1 VTESD
6 LALEMTAERGMAEP
20 VTGSVTVRRML
31 VGAHLRRLREEKGIS
46 RADAGFTI
54 RASES
59 KMSRLELGR
68 VAFKERDV
76 SDLLML
82 YGVTDP
88 EQRDAVLALVR
99 EANRAGWWREYDD
112 VMPGYF
118 QNYVGLEEAATQLRT
133 YETHFVPG
141 LLQTPEYAGAVIE
154 ATGLKLS
161 ARDLERAVNLRI
173 KRQGVLTRPN
183 PLRVWAVIDEAALR
197 REMGDQEIYRAQL
210 EHLLELA
217 ELPNVALQVLPLRSG
232 LHAAG
237 GGAFNILRFSDADL
251 PDVVYVEHL
260 VSALYIEKIEH
271 VERYTEVM
279 DRLSVQSL
287 TPEASTDLI
296 SKLLTEG

>member
-1 VTESD
+1 
-6 LALEMTAERGMAEP
+6 MAEP
-20 VTGSVTVRRML
+20 AAGSVTVRRML

-68 VAFKERDV
+68 VAFKERDI

-88 EQRDAVLALVR
+88 EQRDAVIALVR

-141 LLQTPEYAGAVIE
+141 LLQTPDYARAVIE
-154 ATGLKLS
+154 AATLPLS
-161 ARDLERAVNLRI
+161 PRDLDRAVNLRI
-173 KRQGVLTRPN
+173 KRQDVLRRPD
-183 PLRVWAVIDEAALR
+183 PLRVWAVIDEGALR
-197 REMGDQEIYRAQL
+197 RQVGDPQIHRAQL

-217 ELPNVALQVLPLRSG
+217 ELSNVALQVLPLRTG
-232 LHAAG
+232 LHAG
-237 GGAFNILRFSDADL
+237 GGAFSILRFSDADL

-296 SKLLTEG
+296 SKLLTES

>member
-1 VTESD
+1 
-6 LALEMTAERGMAEP
+6 MTAERGMTEP
-20 VTGSVTVRRML
+20 VGGSVTVRRML
-31 VGAHLRRLREEKGIS
+31 VGAQLRRLREEKGIS

-68 VAFKERDV
+68 VAFKERDI

-82 YGVTDP
+82 YGVKDP

-99 EANRAGWWREYDD
+99 EANRSGWWREYDD

-141 LLQTPEYAGAVIE
+141 LLQTPDYARAVIQ
-154 ATGLKLS
+154 AAMLPLS
-161 ARDLERAVNLRI
+161 PRDLDRAVNLRI
-173 KRQGVLTRPN
+173 KRQEVLRRRE
-183 PLRVWAVIDEAALR
+183 PLRVWAVIDEGALR
-197 REMGDQEIYRAQL
+197 RPVGNERVHRAQL

-232 LHAAG
+232 LYAG
-237 GGAFNILRFSDADL
+237 GGAFSILRFSDADL

-260 VSALYIEKIEH
+260 VSALYIEKPEH
-271 VERYTEVM
+271 VERYIEVM

-287 TPEASTDLI
+287 TPEASTELV
-296 SKLLTEG
+296 SKLLTEI

>member
-1 VTESD
+1 
-6 LALEMTAERGMAEP
+6 MAEP
-20 VTGSVTVRRML
+20 AAGSVTVRRML

-82 YGVTDP
+82 YGVTNP
-88 EQRDAVLALVR
+88 EQRDAVLSLVR
-99 EANRAGWWREYDD
+99 EANRPGWWREYED
-112 VMPGYF
+112 VMPGWF

-133 YETHFVPG
+133 YETHFMPG
-141 LLQTPEYAGAVIE
+141 LLQTPDYARAVIE
-154 ATGLKLS
+154 AAMLPMS
-161 ARDLERAVNLRI
+161 PRDLERAVNLRT
-173 KRQGVLTRPN
+173 KRQQVLFRPD
-183 PLRVWAVIDEAALR
+183 PLRFWAVIDEGALR
-197 REMGDQEIYRAQL
+197 RQVGDQQIQQAQL

-217 ELPNVALQVLPLRSG
+217 ELPNVALQVLPLRTG
-232 LHAAG
+232 LHAG
-237 GGAFNILRFSDADL
+237 GGAFSLLRFSDADL

-260 VSALYIEKIEH
+260 VSALYIEKLEH

-279 DRLSVQSL
+279 NRLSVESL

-296 SKLLTEG
+296 SKLLAEA

>member
-1 VTESD
+1 
-6 LALEMTAERGMAEP
+6 MAEP
-20 VTGSVTVRRML
+20 ATGSVTVRRML

-82 YGVTDP
+82 YGVTNP
-88 EQRDAVLALVR
+88 EERDAVLALAR
-99 EANRAGWWREYDD
+99 EANRVGWWREYED
-112 VMPGYF
+112 VMPGWF
-118 QNYVGLEEAATQLRT
+118 QNYIGLEEAATQLRT

-141 LLQTPEYAGAVIE
+141 LLQTPDYARAVIE
-154 ATGLKLS
+154 ASMLRLS
-161 ARDLERAVNLRI
+161 SRDLERAVNLRT
-173 KRQGVLTRPN
+173 KRQQVLTRQD
-183 PLRVWAVIDEAALR
+183 PLRVWAVIDEGALR
-197 REMGDQEIYRAQL
+197 RQVGGERIHRAQI
-210 EHLLELA
+210 ERLLELV
-217 ELPNVALQVLPLRSG
+217 ELPNVAIQVLPLRTG
-232 LHAAG
+232 LHAG
-237 GGAFNILRFSDADL
+237 GGAFSILRFSDADL

-260 VSALYIEKIEH
+260 VSAVYIEKVEH

-279 DRLSVQSL
+279 NRLYIESL

-296 SKLLTEG
+296 SKILTES

>member
-6 LALEMTAERGMAEP
+6 FGLEMAAERGMAEP
-20 VTGSVTVRRML
+20 ATGSVTVRRML

-141 LLQTPEYAGAVIE
+141 LLQTPEYARAVLE

-161 ARDLERAVNLRI
+161 ARDLERAVNLRL

-183 PLRVWAVIDEAALR
+183 PLRVWAVLDEGALR
-197 REMGDQEIYRAQL
+197 RELGDLEIYRAQL
-210 EHLLELA
+210 EHLLQLA
-217 ELPNVALQVLPLRSG
+217 ELPNVALQVLPLRAG
-232 LHAAG
+232 LIAG
-237 GGAFNILRFSDADL
+237 GGAFSVLRFSDADL

-260 VSALYIEKIEH
+260 VSALYIEKVEH

-296 SKLLTEG
+296 SKLLTES

>member
-1 VTESD
+1 
-6 LALEMTAERGMAEP
+6 
-20 VTGSVTVRRML
+20 ML
-31 VGAHLRRLREEKGIS
+31 VGAQLRRLREEKGIS

-68 VAFKERDV
+68 VAFKERDI

-82 YGVTDP
+82 YGVKDP

-99 EANRAGWWREYDD
+99 EANRSGWWREYDD

-141 LLQTPEYAGAVIE
+141 LLQTPDYARAVIQ
-154 ATGLKLS
+154 AAMLPLS
-161 ARDLERAVNLRI
+161 PRDLDRAVNLRI
-173 KRQGVLTRPN
+173 KRQEVLRRRE
-183 PLRVWAVIDEAALR
+183 PLRVWAVIDEGALR
-197 REMGDQEIYRAQL
+197 RPVGNERVHRAQL

-232 LHAAG
+232 LYAG
-237 GGAFNILRFSDADL
+237 GGAFSILRFSDADL

-260 VSALYIEKIEH
+260 VSALYIEKLEH
-271 VERYTEVM
+271 VERYIEVM

-287 TPEASTDLI
+287 TPEASTELV
-296 SKLLTEG
+296 SKLLTEI